1 MDDSSLFGKV
11 PPQNLEAEQS
21 TLGSMMIDHGA
32 LEKAL
37 DMLKP
42 GDFYREAHQIIFN
55 ALVSLAVQNEPVD
68 IVTVQ
73 EELRSKGKLEAV
85 GGTEYLMA
93 LIDSVPTAANVE
105 YYAKIVEDKA
115 ILRRLI
121 DACMQIIGWSH
132 ENTED
137 VDTLVDKAERLLFT
151 VSQRR
156 MGRFFVP
163 LKELAHQAFERI
175 EKQYKEKALVSGLAT
190 GFRDLDIIT
199 SGLQPADLII
209 VAGRPSMGKTAFC
222 LDIARHVS
230 IHEKKPVA
238 IFSLEMSKEQL
249 TIRLICSQSRVDSH
263 RLRTG
268 YIQTNEWTKLAEGVG
283 MLYNAPIFIDDST
296 DMTPL
301 QMRAKCRR
309 LKAEHGLALVIIDYL
324 QLMQSHRQGDNRN
337 QEIAEIARMLKGLAR
352 ELDVPVVVLSQ
363 LSRAVEQRQDKRPI
377 LSDLRES
384 GAIEAEADLVA
395 FLYRPDYYKHAPA
408 IEVAGDIDNADSDE
422 IPAVPQGET
431 VVHKTEIIIAK
442 QRNGP
447 TGTIHLAFL
456 PKFASFEDLEEDREE
471 IA

>member
-1 MDDSSLFGKV
+1 MDNLSLLSKA

-21 TLGSMMIDHGA
+21 TLGSMMIDRGA
-32 LEKAL
+32 LEKAI
-37 DMLKP
+37 DILKP
-42 GDFYREAHQIIFN
+42 EDFYREAHQIIFE
-55 ALVSLAVQNEPVD
+55 ALVSLAIQNEPVD

-93 LIDSVPTAANVE
+93 LIDSVPTAANIE
-105 YYAKIVEDKA
+105 YYARIVEDKA

-121 DACMQIIGWSH
+121 DACMQIISWTNESG
-132 ENTED
+132 ED
-137 VDTLVDKAERLLFT
+137 IDSLVDDAERLLFT

-175 EKQYKEKALVSGLAT
+175 ENQYKEKALVSGLPT

-199 SGLQPADLII
+199 SGLQAGDLII

-222 LDIARHVS
+222 LDIARHVA

-249 TIRLICSQSRVDSH
+249 TLRLICSQSRVDSH

-268 YIQTNEWTKLAEGVG
+268 YIQANEWPKLAEGVG

-301 QMRAKCRR
+301 QMRTKCRR
-309 LKAEHGLALVIIDYL
+309 LKAEHGLSLVIIDYL
-324 QLMQSHRQGDNRN
+324 QLMQAHRRGDNRN
-337 QEIAEIARMLKGLAR
+337 QEIAEIARMLKSLAR
-352 ELDVPVVVLSQ
+352 ELDVPVVALSQ

-384 GAIEAEADLVA
+384 GSIEAEADLVA
-395 FLYRPDYYKHAPA
+395 FLYRPDYYKHTPA
-408 IEVAGDIDNADSDE
+408 IESVDDMDDE
-422 IPAVPQGET
+422 NPMVQSGET
-431 VVHKTEIIIAK
+431 LVHKTEIIVAK

-456 PKFASFEDLEEDREE
+456 PKFASFEDLEEERTE
-471 IA
+471 I